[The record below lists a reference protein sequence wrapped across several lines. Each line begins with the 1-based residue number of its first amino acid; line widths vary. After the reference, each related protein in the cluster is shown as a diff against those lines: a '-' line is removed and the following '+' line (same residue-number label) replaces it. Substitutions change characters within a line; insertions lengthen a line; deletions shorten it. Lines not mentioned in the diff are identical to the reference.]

1 MAIRVINGQ
10 LVDDETFNLGNMIGS
25 DRDPNY
31 SGTTY
36 GAGGSGMMT
45 NLQGLK
51 SYDLAGNTNK
61 MNSLSNNLPATLKLP
76 KVDTPETGF
85 GFNNETLN
93 AGGSVLKGLGSV
105 FQALMAYKNYGLAKD
120 QMQQST
126 DAFNINTA
134 NQTALLNDRIRDVNA
149 FKTAQNMKNLGTT
162 LPNYQLPGGSKTLIG

>member
-1 MAIRVINGQ
+1 M
-10 LVDDETFNLGNMIGS
+10 
-25 DRDPNY
+25 
-31 SGTTY
+31 
-36 GAGGSGMMT
+36 
-45 NLQGLK
+45 
-51 SYDLAGNTNK
+51 
-61 MNSLSNNLPATLKLP
+61 LSNGVACWNQSQASLEAVLVNSFLIWNLCPS
-76 KVDTPETGF
+76 
-85 GFNNETLN
+85 TLN